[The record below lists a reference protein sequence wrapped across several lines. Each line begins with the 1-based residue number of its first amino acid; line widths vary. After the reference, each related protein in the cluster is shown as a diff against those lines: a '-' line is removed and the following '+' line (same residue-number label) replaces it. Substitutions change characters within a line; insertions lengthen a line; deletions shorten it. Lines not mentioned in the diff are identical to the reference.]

1 MVDCFSRFKT
11 TTNESPRFG
20 QLLCI
25 RIGLPETKGVALGI
39 LADGKVAHLWYS
51 RFRHADFTAELLDL
65 FGEVGDGINADVVDD
80 RLARMSAAL
89 ECTIGRIVGAARV
102 DVPIIASAGKG
113 IDIPAK
119 QIAIKC
125 LGSFGVVSRDF
136 KPNDARCLFLL

>member
-11 TTNESPRFG
+11 TTNESLRFG

-65 FGEVGDGINADVVDD
+65 FGELVDGINADVVDD
-80 RLARMSAAL
+80 RLSRMSAAL
-89 ECTIGRIVGAARV
+89 ECTIGRIVGDASI
-102 DVPIIASAGKG
+102 DVPIIASARKANDVKANQIAMKG
-113 IDIPAK
+113 IV
-119 QIAIKC
+119 
-125 LGSFGVVSRDF
+125 SVGVLH
-136 KPNDARCLFLL
+136 C